1 MDELIKRLGIVARA
15 EMSNYAERTV
25 LEAATS
31 LAAAQV
37 EIGRLREALRFY
49 ANEDDWDDLKSDEA
63 AAAFDRNTGSKLGY
77 DNGETA
83 RAALSTKGAADA
95 QDGMG
100 EG

>member
-1 MDELIKRLGIVARA
+1 MDELIKQLRGIATPGMEDVD
-15 EMSNYAERTV
+15 ERTI
-25 LEAATS
+25 LEAATA
-31 LAAAQV
+31 LAAAQA
-37 EIGRLREALRFY
+37 EIERLRETLRFY